1 MFRAQAQ
8 QALFSRPSALDIAIW
23 EGGQRS
29 STANSIQGQSRAVL
43 VIAGATG
50 FFITQPKLL
59 LGRPSLESGKAEA
72 TWMQQTELQE
82 FCKLNRIKLNLA
94 ELNAGLRAF
103 AG

>member
-59 LGRPSLESGKAEA
+59 LGRPSLESGKAEPHG
-72 TWMQQTELQE
+72 
-82 FCKLNRIKLNLA
+82 CNRQNCR
-94 ELNAGLRAF
+94 NF
-103 AG
+103 AN